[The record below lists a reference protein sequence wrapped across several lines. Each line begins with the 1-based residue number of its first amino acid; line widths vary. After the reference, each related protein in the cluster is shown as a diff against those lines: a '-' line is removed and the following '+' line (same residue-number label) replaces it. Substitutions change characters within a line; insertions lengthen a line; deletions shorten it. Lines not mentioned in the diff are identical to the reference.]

1 MIGALFALGGA
12 LSWGASQVIT
22 KAGAAHIAATQ
33 FGWIRSLVGLACIA
47 LLAVFRGGFSVP
59 ETPLIL
65 WAMAAGALDC
75 FLGSMLFVLAL
86 QRIQAH
92 EAAPLANSAPLWGV
106 LGAWTIL
113 REPFAPGALVAAL
126 LVIVGGYS
134 LASRKNRGASGASLA
149 GFAIALGAGISWG
162 IAETVPAK
170 YCMTHGMDPVLFQLV
185 MLGTATVLWGIA
197 YGVRRAM
204 GGNPTATR
212 RGTAA
217 AVISGF
223 LGFFLGWILWLR
235 GVELSPASLVAPL
248 RGATIVVAVVG
259 GVVFLRER
267 PTARAIAGMACIVVA
282 VVLVL
287 LSMG

>member
-12 LSWGASQVIT
+12 LSWGASQVVT
-22 KAGAAHIAATQ
+22 KAGAAHIAATR

-47 LLAVFRGGFSVP
+47 LLAAFRSGFALP
-59 ETPLIL
+59 ETSLIL
-65 WAMAAGALDC
+65 WAMVAGALDC

-113 REPFAPGALVAAL
+113 REPFTPGAFVAAL
-126 LVIVGGYS
+126 LVIVGADV
-134 LASRKNRGASGASLA
+134 LASRKSRRASGASLA
-149 GFAIALGAGISWG
+149 GFGMALGAGISWG

-204 GGNPTATR
+204 GGNLTTTK

-248 RGATIVVAVVG
+248 RGATILFAFAG

-267 PTARAIAGMACIVVA
+267 PTARAIAGMVCVVVA
-282 VVLVL
+282 VILVL
-287 LSMG
+287 LSLA